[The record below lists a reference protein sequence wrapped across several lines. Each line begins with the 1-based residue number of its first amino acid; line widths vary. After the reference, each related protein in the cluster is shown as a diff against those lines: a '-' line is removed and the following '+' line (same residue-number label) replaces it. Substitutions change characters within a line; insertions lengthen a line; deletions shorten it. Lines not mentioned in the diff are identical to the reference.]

1 MRDTT
6 PKSQHVTDYPNNN
19 TIFSV
24 WKLKEGVDYKAGFEA
39 LCGLVNNLN
48 NSFKVRIADGPTSCI
63 MGISYEAWLKLNLPT
78 PLPKELKPFETIKGY
93 KHTAVATSADLH
105 FHLSAINPAICFDMA
120 MALSKILLPI
130 ADCIDEIQ
138 GFKYWDGRAIIG
150 FVDGTENPIGEDRNY
165 FGIVGNED
173 PTYQGGSYLFV
184 QKYIHFMKDWDN
196 LSVEEQEKVIGRY
209 KATDIE
215 MEEDKKPSN
224 SHTALTAIEDE
235 NGNELKI
242 IRANMPYGN
251 PSKGQ
256 AGTYFISYASTF
268 STTQKMLK
276 NMFIGDPV
284 GNYDRILDYSKAITG
299 TLFFVPSF
307 DLLDAYTAE

>member
-1 MRDTT
+1 M
-6 PKSQHVTDYPNNN
+6 SQKTQNVTDYPNNN

-24 WKLKEGVDYKAGFEA
+24 WKFKEGAEIKQAFEA

-48 NSFKVRIADGPTSCI
+48 NSFKVRVNAGPTSCI
-63 MGISYEAWLKLNLPT
+63 LGVSHNAWLKLDLPT
-78 PLPKELKPFETIKGY
+78 PMPKELKVFEEIKGD
-93 KHTAVATSADLH
+93 KHTAVSTDADLH
-105 FHLSAINPAICFDMA
+105 LHLSAINPAICYDMA
-120 MALSKILLPI
+120 MAISKVLLPV
-130 ADCIDEIQ
+130 ADCIDEVQ

-150 FVDGTENPIGEDRNY
+150 FVDGTENPIGEDRDY

-173 PTYQGGSYLFV
+173 PQYKGGSYLFV

-196 LSVEEQEKVIGRY
+196 LSTEEQEKVIGRY

-215 MEEDKKPSN
+215 MEEDKKPAN

-235 NGNELKI
+235 DGNELKI
-242 IRANMPYGN
+242 IRANMPYAN

-268 STTQKMLK
+268 STTEKMLK
-276 NMFIGDPV
+276 NMFIGEPA
-284 GNYDRILDYSKAITG
+284 GNYDRILDFSKAISG
-299 TLFFVPSF
+299 TLFFVPS
-307 DLLDAYTAE
+307 LDILDDYSAE

>member
-1 MRDTT
+1 M
-6 PKSQHVTDYPNNN
+6 SQKAQNVTDYPNNN

-24 WKLKEGVDYKAGFEA
+24 WKFKEGAEIKQAFEA

-48 NSFKVRIADGPTSCI
+48 NSFKVRVNAGPTSCI
-63 MGISYEAWLKLNLPT
+63 LGVSHNAWLKLDLPT
-78 PLPKELKPFETIKGY
+78 PMPKELKVFEEIKGD
-93 KHTAVATSADLH
+93 KHTAVSTDAD
-105 FHLSAINPAICFDMA
+105 FTPTLSAINPAICYDMA
-120 MALSKILLPI
+120 MAISKVLLPV
-130 ADCIDEIQ
+130 ADCIDEVQ

-150 FVDGTENPIGEDRNY
+150 FVDGTENPIGEDRDY
-165 FGIVGNED
+165 FGIVGNEE
-173 PTYQGGSYLFV
+173 PQYKGGSYLFV

-196 LSVEEQEKVIGRY
+196 LSTEEQEKVIGRY

-215 MEEDKKPSN
+215 MEEEKKPAN

-242 IRANMPYGN
+242 IRANMPYAN

-268 STTQKMLK
+268 STTEKMLK
-276 NMFIGDPV
+276 NMFIGEPA
-284 GNYDRILDYSKAITG
+284 GNYDRILDFSKAISG
-299 TLFFVPSF
+299 TLFFVPS
-307 DLLDAYTAE
+307 LDILDDYSAE